1 MRTDHMA
8 PEHRTRSPRLMLDES
23 AYRPRELRAIHDP
36 DESDLATAPRVFV
49 HRTCGRR
56 TALNAATVRRYL
68 RDPF

>member
-1 MRTDHMA
+1 
-8 PEHRTRSPRLMLDES
+8 MLDES